1 MTASI
6 IFLCVLMICYFAI
19 RVNRIEMRMN
29 ALEKALNQAV
39 KEGKLDTEMLGR
51 PFGGSAGGVGDRS
64 EERRV
69 GKECRL

>member
-51 PFGGSAGGVGDRS
+51 PFGGGAGGVGDFWTALKAAWK
-64 EERRV
+64 ER
-69 GKECRL
+69 

>member
-29 ALEKALNQAV
+29 TLEKALNQAV

-51 PFGGSAGGVGDRS
+51 PFGGNAGGVGDLWTALKAAWK
-64 EERRV
+64 ER
-69 GKECRL
+69 